1 MTVKRVSV
9 AVGER
14 NDGRVEI
21 VSGLQEGDR
30 VVTSGQPAERRH
42 GGRAGGAGYVER
54 RPCRFLRRDR

>member
-30 VVTSGQPAERRH
+30 VVTSASSS
-42 GGRAGGAGYVER
+42 
-54 RPCRFLRRDR
+54 